1 MDQISLLGL
10 PSEIIEHICSY
21 LSLFDV
27 AKLEQT
33 NKKMLQTIQGVRVWK
48 RVAERFGRKFNYPLV
63 RALLK
68 HMKENDIT
76 DVKYYKIVIGIT
88 AHSKKIVGDL
98 ERAANQYKS
107 DGEQEMEKYQE
118 ERNRAHLTS
127 KQFNLWLRR
136 MVKLFI
142 QEDLMRA
149 KVKQILTFNT
159 ELILT
164 DEDEILEEQVVDKE
178 KIVDF
183 FEDESPD
190 VVLHIKRFEDWI
202 RRLYRPTD
210 DEVRQCAQ
218 TRSPHF
224 LDTIRQI
231 LIENHLPQN

>member
-1 MDQISLLGL
+1 MFQIFPENLVTFDASK
-10 PSEIIEHICSY
+10 
-21 LSLFDV
+21 LSLGKNISTFEEYIP
-27 AKLEQT
+27 L
-33 NKKMLQTIQGVRVWK
+33 LQGVKVWK

-63 RALLK
+63 RALLN

-88 AHSKKIVGDL
+88 AHSKKFVGDL
-98 ERAANQYKS
+98 ETAANQYKS
-107 DGEQEMEKYQE
+107 DGELEMEKYQE

-127 KQFNLWLRR
+127 RKFNLWLRR

-202 RRLYRPTD
+202 RRLYTPTD
-210 DEVRQCAQ
+210 DEVRQLAR
-218 TRSPHF
+218 TNF
-224 LDTIRQI
+224 FQI
-231 LIENHLPQN
+231 KSRILANINSETNE